1 MEDIYISTHGIQVLL
16 QRLDS
21 SKGYGP
27 DGLTKA
33 FLKLCASTLA
43 QFLKVLVDKSLLDA
57 SLPSD
62 WKKAMIVPIHKSGS
76 QSDVSNYRPIFL
88 TSVACKILERL
99 IYTSIVE
106 HMNKY
111 SLFTPQ
117 QHGFRRGFS
126 CTTQL
131 TEFTHDI
138 AYALDKRKTNDC
150 IFLDFKDAFDTVP
163 HRLLLEKM
171 TMYGI
176 NSQVIAWVTDYLT
189 LRQQTVI
196 VNGASSCASQVTS
209 GVPQGSVL
217 GPLLF
222 LIYVDITEGVESHIR
237 LFADDC
243 VLYREITDSRE
254 KAFIQRDLTKISDWC
269 TRWHMHLNLNKT
281 VTPCKVSDIVHN

>member
-1 MEDIYISTHGIQVLL
+1 
-16 QRLDS
+16 
-21 SKGYGP
+21 
-27 DGLTKA
+27 
-33 FLKLCASTLA
+33 
-43 QFLKVLVDKSLLDA
+43 
-57 SLPSD
+57 
-62 WKKAMIVPIHKSGS
+62 
-76 QSDVSNYRPIFL
+76 
-88 TSVACKILERL
+88 
-99 IYTSIVE
+99 
-106 HMNKY
+106 MNKY

-150 IFLDFKDAFDTVP
+150 ILLDFKDAFDTVP

-281 VTPCKVSDIVHN
+281 VTPCKVSDIVHY